1 MQDAAPVF
9 EQQLPGFGGHGA
21 AAVAQQQVLA
31 QLHFEQPHLA
41 AQRRLRH
48 VQRRRRLGE
57 AAQFCDAHEVAQLF
71 QVHQRILDSKGSEMQ
86 IFYNC

>member
-1 MQDAAPVF
+1 MPRPCSSSSCPASVW
-9 EQQLPGFGGHGA
+9 HGA

-48 VQRRRRLGE
+48 LQRRRRLGE
-57 AAQFCDAHEVAQLF
+57 AAQFRDAHEVAELF
-71 QVHQRILDSKGSEMQ
+71 QVHRRILDSKGPEMQ